1 MNQQSMSCSFCL
13 GNNHT
18 VQFCRNPQI
27 EESFKYL
34 ICISINCTDYENAK
48 TALNDFNDTLVSAIG
63 VKMTR
68 SLPEESR
75 EHHTTKIIEAVK
87 IEIEYLSHL
96 SGIQRDE
103 YMDWLCKEELMS
115 TPEPP
120 DHWTDFSSDY
130 SESEPQDHWTD
141 FSSVYSESNSINA
154 YYTGVNLETVFD
166 SLPEEPPA
174 HPIYTLSD
182 RLVGSDSSDTT
193 ENQQKCS
200 PTPLLL
206 CLETHEELTATTEC
220 AICYETK
227 TALEMDTFQC
237 QHPFCHCCVLHLLV
251 TTASMRCPFCRVQ
264 VKTIE
269 VKDTEKFNDI
279 EDPPL
284 YLYME

>member
-1 MNQQSMSCSFCL
+1 MPFFEIILDHNYIHKINMNQLMSCTFCL
-13 GNNHT
+13 QNNHT

-34 ICISINCTDYENAK
+34 ICISINCADYENAK
-48 TALNDFNDTLVSAIG
+48 MVLNDFSDTLVSAIG

-87 IEIEYLSHL
+87 IEIDYLSQL

-103 YMDWLCKEELMS
+103 YMSWLCKEELIS
-115 TPEPP
+115 TSQP
-120 DHWTDFSSDY
+120 DDWTIDTYTTYYSD
-130 SESEPQDHWTD
+130 SDSLD
-141 FSSVYSESNSINA
+141 
-154 YYTGVNLETVFD
+154 GVNLETVFD
-166 SLPEEPPA
+166 SLPEQPPA
-174 HPIYTLSD
+174 HPIYTLAN
-182 RLVGSDSSDTT
+182 SST
-193 ENQQKCS
+193 ENEEKCS

-206 CLETHEELTATTEC
+206 CLETQEELAATIEC

-227 TALEMDTFQC
+227 TAIEMDTFQC

-251 TTASMRCPFCRVQ
+251 TTATMRCPFCRVQ